1 MAGDVKVSDWAV
13 RAALAEMQRWGIR
26 PSYLLAAVRDAVQ
39 AAFEAQAAYDRTV
52 EREEMFERW
61 NSAVLPYIVKESWR
75 QQEMAIFTGKG
86 DYNNPRTLEEIEAER
101 LQEEI
106 EKAAREEE
114 EEN

>member
-1 MAGDVKVSDWAV
+1 
-13 RAALAEMQRWGIR
+13 
-26 PSYLLAAVRDAVQ
+26 
-39 AAFEAQAAYDRTV
+39 
-52 EREEMFERW
+52 
-61 NSAVLPYIVKESWR
+61 
-75 QQEMAIFTGKG
+75 MAIFTGKG